1 MTENITIKEIK
12 NIKNLK
18 KSVSFVLL
26 DKIIVQF
33 YWLFHRLIK
42 FELDLKTLIFK

>member
-1 MTENITIKEIK
+1 MTENIIIKEIK

-18 KSVSFVLL
+18 KSVSFSFL
-26 DKIIVQF
+26 DEIIVQF
-33 YWLFHRLIK
+33 YTLFHMFKK

>member
-1 MTENITIKEIK
+1 MTRNITIKEIK

-18 KSVSFVLL
+18 KSVLSVFL

-33 YWLFHRLIK
+33 CLLFHCLLK